1 VGRETSP
8 PKTKTNKAIK
18 MARSDQ
24 IRSSTLG
31 NTLMYNFHL
40 KMAKRERE
48 KKRRL
53 AWKRAGV
60 NGKTHRILV
69 GQKVFADAEKV
80 LAVLSQAL
88 DESFLERKRKD
99 KETISISE
107 ENQEAQV
114 YGATRKEKR
123 VIKFLNGRVAVVW
136 KTAPSTNQ
144 HNRGG
149 GAGS

>member
-1 VGRETSP
+1 
-8 PKTKTNKAIK
+8 
-18 MARSDQ
+18 M
-24 IRSSTLG
+24 
-31 NTLMYNFHL
+31 
-40 KMAKRERE
+40 
-48 KKRRL
+48 

-60 NGKTHRILV
+60 KRKTHRILV

-123 VIKFLNGRVAVVW
+123 VIKFLNGRVVVVVVW
-136 KTAPSTNQ
+136 KTAPSTSTTVVVVLLDREKQ
-144 HNRGG
+144 KP
-149 GAGS
+149 

>member
-1 VGRETSP
+1 
-8 PKTKTNKAIK
+8 
-18 MARSDQ
+18 M
-24 IRSSTLG
+24 
-31 NTLMYNFHL
+31 
-40 KMAKRERE
+40 
-48 KKRRL
+48 
-53 AWKRAGV
+53 
-60 NGKTHRILV
+60 
-69 GQKVFADAEKV
+69 GQKVFADAVKV

-123 VIKFLNGRVAVVW
+123 VVKFLNGRVVVVW

-149 GAGS
+149 GGAGS